1 MADSKQLPAQCGNPT
16 AYCYRIKSGD
26 ACTGVMRL
34 TASLQYTETRH
45 RFAQKAFRPALF
57 AGLLLLAA
65 YLRVA
70 GLTWGLHSGYGHELN
85 FQPDEFV
92 SLRGVLQLDLLA
104 GHIKAPGAYF
114 EGTFNYYLWAVLQA
128 MLKPGAN
135 KNAGLGDSINTEGLS
150 NLLYIS
156 RWMSVVVDLCT
167 IVIVFLAI
175 KEATRRF
182 YPSFLG
188 ALCYAVLPMQVIYA
202 HFMRTHILSNLLC
215 GLVVWSSLKLR
226 KSQSWQLL
234 FLVGLL
240 SGLGAATRYPVGIIA
255 VIPCLYLLV
264 DGGDDVR
271 SCRFRFSERAR
282 NFVARQIWLIALG
295 FGIGLFLG
303 HPMLFLD
310 TASVTKAITA
320 ETLKYASLHEF
331 SGHQLVSLSVLWR
344 YVTYV
349 IPFAMYPMLW
359 LAPYCAILYLLFRR
373 SLYSLSV
380 PILIFSFLY
389 LYFMGK
395 GYMGPYFARVTMLLF
410 PGFCVLVGIVCSDL
424 QLTLRNKRTTA
435 VALTGAFLLVM
446 VPSIIFDLAY
456 DRAMQQTD
464 AREVLR
470 KDLQSFI
477 GEAPARIGI
486 LHWGP
491 YFYTAMPTANPLKS
505 KKVVVQLQDA
515 GEDADYFL
523 VGLPTQIGPA
533 QISAIVRQIE
543 AQGKFKYAKSYRVPV
558 RIFGHEFSLTRFPQD
573 MTYPFPL
580 ILLFRARTPT

>member
-1 MADSKQLPAQCGNPT
+1 M
-16 AYCYRIKSGD
+16 
-26 ACTGVMRL
+26 
-34 TASLQYTETRH
+34 
-45 RFAQKAFRPALF
+45 QKALRPGLF
-57 AGLLLLAA
+57 AGLVLFAA

-70 GLTWGLHSGYGHELN
+70 GLTWGLNSGYGHDLN

-92 SLRGVLQLDLLA
+92 SLRGVLELDLLA

-114 EGTFNYYLWAVLQA
+114 EGTFNYYLWAVPQA
-128 MLKPGAN
+128 LLKLTAS
-135 KNAGLGDSINTEGLS
+135 KNADLNNSTKTQRHSD
-150 NLLYIS
+150 LLYVS
-156 RWMSVVVDLCT
+156 RWMSVLLDLCT

-175 KEATRRF
+175 SEASRKF

-215 GLVVWSSLKLR
+215 ALVIWFSFKLR

-240 SGLGAATRYPVGIIA
+240 SGFGGATRYPVGIIA
-255 VIPCLYLLV
+255 VIPCLYLLF
-264 DGGDDVR
+264 DGGNDVR
-271 SCRFRFSERAR
+271 SCRLRFSERAR
-282 NFVARQIWLIALG
+282 SFVATQVWLIGFG

-310 TASVTKAITA
+310 TASVTKAITT

-331 SGHQLVSLSVLWR
+331 SGSQLVSLSVLWR
-344 YVTYV
+344 YVTSV

-395 GYMGPYFARVTMLLF
+395 GYLGPYFARVTMLLF

-435 VALTGAFLLVM
+435 VVLNGALLLLM

-456 DRAMQQTD
+456 DRGMQQTD
-464 AREVLR
+464 AREALR
-470 KDLQSFI
+470 KDLQNFI

-491 YFYTAMPTANPLKS
+491 YFYTAMPA
-505 KKVVVQLQDA
+505 A
-515 GEDADYFL
+515 
-523 VGLPTQIGPA
+523 
-533 QISAIVRQIE
+533 
-543 AQGKFKYAKSYRVPV
+543 
-558 RIFGHEFSLTRFPQD
+558 
-573 MTYPFPL
+573 
-580 ILLFRARTPT
+580 

>member
-1 MADSKQLPAQCGNPT
+1 
-16 AYCYRIKSGD
+16 
-26 ACTGVMRL
+26 MRL
-34 TASLQYTETRH
+34 TVLFQHGAPGG
-45 RFAQKAFRPALF
+45 RFMQKALRPGLF
-57 AGLLLLAA
+57 AGLVLFAA

-70 GLTWGLHSGYGHELN
+70 GLTWGLNSGYGHDLN

-92 SLRGVLQLDLLA
+92 SLRGVLELDLLA

-114 EGTFNYYLWAVLQA
+114 EGTFNYYLWAVPQA
-128 MLKPGAN
+128 LLKLTAS
-135 KNAGLGDSINTEGLS
+135 KNADLNDSTKTQRHS
-150 NLLYIS
+150 DLLYVS
-156 RWMSVVVDLCT
+156 RWMSVLLDLCT

-175 KEATRRF
+175 REATLQF

-215 GLVVWSSLKLR
+215 ALVIWFSFKLR

-255 VIPCLYLLV
+255 VIPFLCLLF
-264 DGGDDVR
+264 DGGNDVR
-271 SCRFRFSERAR
+271 SCRLRFSERAR
-282 NFVARQIWLIALG
+282 SFVASQVWLIGLG

-310 TASVTKAITA
+310 TASVTKAITT
-320 ETLKYASLHEF
+320 ETLKYASVHEF
-331 SGHQLVSLSVLWR
+331 SGSQLVSLSVLWR

-395 GYMGPYFARVTMLLF
+395 GYLGPYFARVTMLLF
-410 PGFCVLVGIVCSDL
+410 PGFCVLVGIVCCDL
-424 QLTLRNKRTTA
+424 QLTLPNKRTTT
-435 VALTGAFLLVM
+435 VVLSGALLLFM

-464 AREVLR
+464 AREILR
-470 KDLQSFI
+470 KDLHNFI

-491 YFYTAMPTANPLKS
+491 YFYTAMPAANPLNS
-505 KKVVVQLQDA
+505 EKVVVQLQDA
-515 GEDADYFL
+515 GENADFFL
-523 VGLPTQIGPA
+523 VGFATQIGSPLLKA
-533 QISAIVRQIE
+533 TVQRIE
-543 AQGKFKYAKSYRVPV
+543 ARGKFRYAKSYRVPV
-558 RIFGHEFSLTRFPQD
+558 RIFGHEFKLIHFPQD
-573 MTYPFPL
+573 MTYPFPMV
-580 ILLFRARTPT
+580 LLFRARTST

>member
-1 MADSKQLPAQCGNPT
+1 
-16 AYCYRIKSGD
+16 
-26 ACTGVMRL
+26 MRL
-34 TASLQYTETRH
+34 TVLFQHGAPGG
-45 RFAQKAFRPALF
+45 RFVQKALRPGLF
-57 AGLLLLAA
+57 AGLVLLAA

-70 GLTWGLHSGYGHELN
+70 GLTWGLNSGYGHDLN

-92 SLRGVLQLDLLA
+92 SLRGVLELDLLA

-114 EGTFNYYLWAVLQA
+114 EGTFNYYLWAVPQA
-128 MLKPGAN
+128 LLKLTAS
-135 KNAGLGDSINTEGLS
+135 KNADLNDSTKTQRHS
-150 NLLYIS
+150 DLLYVS
-156 RWMSVVVDLCT
+156 RWMSVLLDLCT

-175 KEATRRF
+175 REATRKF

-215 GLVVWSSLKLR
+215 ALVIWLSFRLR

-255 VIPCLYLLV
+255 VIPCLYLLFD
-264 DGGDDVR
+264 DGNDVR
-271 SCRFRFSERAR
+271 SCRLRFSERAR
-282 NFVARQIWLIALG
+282 NFVARQVWLIGLG
-295 FGIGLFLG
+295 FGMGLFLG

-310 TASVTKAITA
+310 TSSVTKAITG
-320 ETLKYASLHEF
+320 ETLKYASLHQF
-331 SGHQLVSLSVLWR
+331 SRSQLVNLSVPWR

-349 IPFAMYPMLW
+349 IPFAMYPVLW
-359 LAPYCAILYLLFRR
+359 LVPYCAIVYLLFRR

-395 GYMGPYFARVTMLLF
+395 GYLGPYFARVTMLLF
-410 PGFCVLVGIVCSDL
+410 PGFCVLVGIVCGDL
-424 QLTLRNKRTTA
+424 QLTLRNRRTTA
-435 VALTGAFLLVM
+435 VALSGTLLLVM

-470 KDLQSFI
+470 KDLQNFI

-486 LHWGP
+486 LQWGP
-491 YFYTAMPTANPLKS
+491 YFYTVMPAAKPLKS
-505 KKVVVQLQDA
+505 EKVVVQLQDI
-515 GEDADYFL
+515 GEDADFFL
-523 VGLPTQIGPA
+523 VGFSTQIGPPLFNA
-533 QISAIVRQIE
+533 TVRRVE

-558 RIFGHEFSLTRFPQD
+558 RIFGHEFKLMHFPQD
-573 MTYPFPL
+573 MTYPFPM

>member
-1 MADSKQLPAQCGNPT
+1 
-16 AYCYRIKSGD
+16 
-26 ACTGVMRL
+26 MRL
-34 TASLQYTETRH
+34 TASLQHGETRH
-45 RFAQKAFRPALF
+45 RFAQNAFRPALF
-57 AGLLLLAA
+57 AGVLLLAA

-114 EGTFNYYLWAVLQA
+114 EGTFNYYLWAGLQA
-128 MLKPGAN
+128 MLRSGAN
-135 KNAGLGDSINTEGLS
+135 KNAGLGDSITTKGLS

-175 KEATRRF
+175 KEATRKF
-182 YPSFLG
+182 FPSLLG

-215 GLVVWSSLKLR
+215 ALVVWLSLKLR

-240 SGLGAATRYPVGIIA
+240 SGLGAATRYPVGLVV
-255 VIPCLYLLV
+255 VIPCLSLLF
-264 DGGDDVR
+264 GGSDNLPNWKLL
-271 SCRFRFSERAR
+271 SKQAKS
-282 NFVARQIWLIALG
+282 FVARQIWLIGLG

-310 TASVTKAITA
+310 TSSVANAITG
-320 ETLKYASLHEF
+320 ETLKYASLQQF
-331 SGHQLVSLSVLWR
+331 SRNQLVNLSVPWR
-344 YVTYV
+344 YITYL
-349 IPFAMYPMLW
+349 IPFAMYPLLW
-359 LAPYCAILYLLFRR
+359 LAPYCAILYLLFKR

-389 LYFMGK
+389 LYLMGK
-395 GYMGPYFARVTMLLF
+395 GYLGPYFARVTMLLF
-410 PGFCVLVGIVCSDL
+410 PGFCVLVGIACGDL

-435 VALTGAFLLVM
+435 VVLSGALLLVF
-446 VPSIIFDLAY
+446 VPSVIFDLAY
-456 DRAMQQTD
+456 DRAMQRKD
-464 AREVLR
+464 ARQSLR
-470 KDLQSFI
+470 QDLRNFI
-477 GEAPARIGI
+477 GEAPATIGI
-486 LHWGP
+486 LHHP
-491 YFYTAMPTANPLKS
+491 TYFYTAMPAALPLS
-505 KKVVVQLQDA
+505 SEKVTVQLQDA
-515 GEDADYFL
+515 GQNADFLL
-523 VGLPTQIGPA
+523 VGFSTQIDPTQFNTA
-533 QISAIVRQIE
+533 VREVE
-543 AQGKFKYAKSYRVPV
+543 AQGKFKYAKTYRVPV
-558 RIFGHEFSLTRFPQD
+558 KIFGHEFRLMRFPQD
-573 MTYPFPL
+573 MTYPFPM

>member
-1 MADSKQLPAQCGNPT
+1 
-16 AYCYRIKSGD
+16 
-26 ACTGVMRL
+26 MRL
-34 TASLQYTETRH
+34 TVLFQHGALGG
-45 RFAQKAFRPALF
+45 RFMQKALRPGLF
-57 AGLLLLAA
+57 AGLVLLAA

-70 GLTWGLHSGYGHELN
+70 GLTWGLNSGYGHDLN

-92 SLRGVLQLDLLA
+92 SLRGVLELDLLA

-114 EGTFNYYLWAVLQA
+114 EGTFNYYLWAVPQA
-128 MLKPGAN
+128 LLKLTASKTADLN
-135 KNAGLGDSINTEGLS
+135 DSTTTQRHS
-150 NLLYIS
+150 DLLYVS
-156 RWMSVVVDLCT
+156 RWMSVLLDLCT

-175 KEATRRF
+175 REATRNF

-215 GLVVWSSLKLR
+215 ALVIWFSFKLR

-234 FLVGLL
+234 FLVGLI

-264 DGGDDVR
+264 DGGNDVR
-271 SCRFRFSERAR
+271 SCRLRFSERAR
-282 NFVARQIWLIALG
+282 NFVASQVWLIGLG

-310 TASVTKAITA
+310 TASVTKAITT

-331 SGHQLVSLSVLWR
+331 SGSQLLSLSVLWR

-349 IPFAMYPMLW
+349 IPFAMYPTLW

-380 PILIFSFLY
+380 PILIFSSLY

-395 GYMGPYFARVTMLLF
+395 GYLGPYFARVTMLLF

-424 QLTLRNKRTTA
+424 QLTLRNKRTTT
-435 VALTGAFLLVM
+435 VVLSGALLLVM

-464 AREVLR
+464 AREILR
-470 KDLQSFI
+470 KDLHNFI

-491 YFYTAMPTANPLKS
+491 YFYTAMPAANPLNS
-505 KKVVVQLQDA
+505 EKVVVQLQDA
-515 GEDADYFL
+515 GEDADFFL
-523 VGLPTQIGPA
+523 VGFSTQVGPPLVNA
-533 QISAIVRQIE
+533 TVQRVE
-543 AQGKFKYAKSYRVPV
+543 AQGKFRYAKSYRVPV
-558 RIFGHEFSLTRFPQD
+558 RIFGHEFRLMHFPQD
-573 MTYPFPL
+573 MTYPFPM